1 MRKELSNIIPPD
13 ELAELDALARL
24 SDDQIDLSD
33 IPEVKDWTGAKR
45 GLFYTGPRDKIAVG
59 VDSDLVAWFK
69 SHSSTGEES
78 EARINQALRTYV
90 AEQLRKAG

>member
-1 MRKELSNIIPPD
+1 MKKDLSNPISPD
-13 ELAELDALARL
+13 ELAELEALAEMT
-24 SDDQIDLSD
+24 DDEIDLSD

-45 GLFYTGPRDKIAVG
+45 GLFYTGPRNKIAVG